1 MACDDQLSLHQSAAD
16 RDDCDVVSTV
26 RAAIMSAMMRM
37 LTGALILLLGWLWP
51 AALALPAEFQTRA
64 KYAILLDARS
74 GTVFFEK
81 NADAPMPPASMTKI
95 MTMLLVFE
103 KLKKGELTED
113 RPFTISVDAWKRG
126 GAPSGGSTMFA
137 KPKEA
142 IPLKTLMRAVI
153 VVSANDAAI
162 AIAQGIAGSEQAFAQ
177 MMNTRARQLGLVK
190 SHFVNATGLPHPRH
204 RMTAR
209 ELAALTRYLIA
220 VFPEY
225 YKLYR
230 ERSFTW
236 NNIRQGNRNPLLGR
250 YAGADGVKTGYTKE
264 AGYGLVAS
272 AQRDGRRLIAVISG
286 LKSKRERAV
295 EARRILDWGFSRFKT
310 VKLYGK
316 GAQVTRARV
325 WGGAHSLIPLVAR
338 DDIVVRLSEKE
349 RKRARASVH
358 YRGALMAP
366 VAAGQAVAELR
377 IFVDDR
383 MIARYPL
390 VTGQAVAED
399 TDMWRRALDTI
410 KVWMLGG

>member
-1 MACDDQLSLHQSAAD
+1 MMCS
-16 RDDCDVVSTV
+16 
-26 RAAIMSAMMRM
+26 MMRM
-37 LTGALILLLGWLWP
+37 LTGVLLMWLGWLWP
-51 AALALPAEFQTRA
+51 AAAALPAEFQSKA

-81 NADAPMPPASMTKI
+81 YADVPMPPASMTKI
-95 MTMLLVFE
+95 MTMILVFE
-103 KLKKGELTED
+103 KLKKGELSED
-113 RPFTISVDAWKRG
+113 ATFEVSVDAWKRG

-137 KPKEA
+137 RPREV
-142 IPLKTLMRAVI
+142 IPLNTLMRAVVI
-153 VVSANDAAI
+153 VSANDAAI
-162 AIAQGIAGSEQAFAQ
+162 AIAEGIAGSEAAFAQ
-177 MMNTRARQLGLVK
+177 MMNARARRLGLVK
-190 SHFVNATGLPHPRH
+190 SHFVNATGLPHPKH

-230 ERSFTW
+230 ERGFTW

-272 AQRDGRRLIAVISG
+272 AVRDGRRLIAVISG
-286 LKSKRERAV
+286 LKSKRERAA
-295 EARRILDWGFSRFKT
+295 EAKRILDWGFARFKA

-316 GAQVTRARV
+316 GAQVTQARI
-325 WGGAHSLIPLVAR
+325 WGGATSLVPLVAR
-338 DDIVVRLSEKE
+338 DDIVVRLSDKE

-358 YRGALMAP
+358 YTGPLMAP

-377 IFVDDR
+377 IFVEER
-383 MIARYPL
+383 LIARYPL
-390 VTGQAVAED
+390 VTGQSVAED
-399 TDMWRRALDTI
+399 TDMWHRALDTI